1 MTQSSLTPKPRYKT
15 TLHYFRYTLPPDVSK
30 VVGKQCLR
38 YSLKTGYIKQ
48 AERKAVKLS
57 DIDWIPRP
65 HDLRLYFCSY
75 LLNKGIDHLTVATL
89 SGHRDVN
96 ILKERYG
103 HYTDDTLREAMKAFD
118 SCSQTV
124 AK

>member
-1 MTQSSLTPKPRYKT
+1 MKIPFTETVADVLQ
-15 TLHYFRYTLPPDVSK
+15 FRNRVRRIDGK
-30 VVGKQCLR
+30 VFDITV
-38 YSLKTGYIKQ
+38 Q
-48 AERKAVKLS
+48 AFQKAWRKAVKLS

-103 HYTDDTLREAMKAFD
+103 HYTDDTLREAMKTFD